1 MLETQAPKYMTVNE
15 VARELRL
22 HPVTVYRKIKDGEL
36 VAERLT
42 GSSRLRVRPEAVEAL
57 LTTNT
62 QERR

>member
-1 MLETQAPKYMTVNE
+1 MLGTETPKFMTVNE

-22 HPVTVYRKIKDGEL
+22 HPVTVYRKIREGEL

-57 LTTNT
+57 LTTNN